1 MDGQA
6 LATRARG
13 KLERELKRARL
24 ELRRR
29 RSEGDLFIDYGWIR
43 LLYSG
48 DGDEQEVAYH
58 LNQHSWRE
66 KDMVVFR
73 SLLAPGQTAIDVGAN
88 LGFVTTMLAS
98 IVGPS
103 GRVVSFEPSPA
114 VFAKLEKTIAA
125 NGLSQVTA
133 INVGCGA
140 ASSLERLSR
149 VSASSGNASIVAAG
163 PDSTEI
169 RVEALDEVPE
179 AWATT
184 VSLLKIDTEGYE
196 PEVLEG
202 ALALIEKHRPAIY
215 MEMGGD
221 YPASTRRSIELLT
234 AAGYATDHVRSID
247 WSAVG
252 NGSDYFFLPERR
264 SPGAPGG

>member
-13 KLERELKRARL
+13 KLEREMKRARL

-29 RSEGDLFIDYGWIR
+29 RSDGGLFIDYGWIR

-73 SLLAPGQTAIDVGAN
+73 SLLAPGGTAIDVGAN

-98 IVGPS
+98 IVGPT
-103 GRVVSFEPSPA
+103 GRVVSFDPSPA

-133 INVGCGA
+133 I
-140 ASSLERLSR
+140 
-149 VSASSGNASIVAAG
+149 
-163 PDSTEI
+163 
-169 RVEALDEVPE
+169 
-179 AWATT
+179 
-184 VSLLKIDTEGYE
+184 
-196 PEVLEG
+196 
-202 ALALIEKHRPAIY
+202 
-215 MEMGGD
+215 
-221 YPASTRRSIELLT
+221 
-234 AAGYATDHVRSID
+234 
-247 WSAVG
+247 
-252 NGSDYFFLPERR
+252 
-264 SPGAPGG
+264 